1 MRLNDMPLYTVESVL
16 QGHPDKIC
24 DQISDAILDAYLEKD
39 KDSCVAIECLGCGNN
54 LIIAGE
60 VSDLNLIDIENVAN
74 DTYLQIGYRDK
85 LKITNLLTEQSNQLN
100 KAISNGGA
108 GDQGIMYGYAINNE
122 FNYLPYGFYLANMIA
137 KAVDNYRKTVDFLR
151 PDGKIQITINQNIIE
166 SLVVSIQHIEDISLD
181 YIRYE
186 VARKILPDY
195 IDSSG
200 VNIQINENS
209 HFVNGGFS
217 NDTGLTGRKIM
228 VDTYGGLV
236 AHGGGA
242 FSGKDPSKVDRI
254 GAYMARFVAK
264 NIVANDLAKECQ
276 VSVAYTFGDPNPAML
291 SICTEKEEN
300 SSKLSSFIKTQFD
313 FRPLAIIE
321 RLGLRDV
328 RFLPTASYGHF
339 TNPQYNWEQ
348 IISL

>member
-1 MRLNDMPLYTVESVL
+1 MKLNDMPLYTVESVL

-39 KDSCVAIECLGCGNN
+39 KNSCVAIECLGCGNN

-74 DTYLQIGYRDK
+74 ETYLQIGYKNK
-85 LKITNLLTEQSNQLN
+85 LKIKNLLTEQSNQLN
-100 KAISNGGA
+100 KPISYGGA

-137 KAVDNYRKTVDFLR
+137 KGVDSYRKTVDYLR

-166 SLVVSIQHIEDISLD
+166 NLVVSIQHIEDISPD
-181 YIRYE
+181 YIRHE
-186 VARKILPDY
+186 IARKILPGY
-195 IDSSG
+195 IDTTG
-200 VNIQINENS
+200 VNIRINENS
-209 HFVNGGFS
+209 HFINGGFS

-236 AHGGGA
+236 THGGGA
-242 FSGKDPSKVDRI
+242 FSGKDPSKVDRT

-264 NIVANDLAKECQ
+264 NIVANGFAKECK
-276 VSVAYTFGDPNPAML
+276 VSVAYTFGESNPAML
-291 SICTEKEEN
+291 TISTEKEEN
-300 SSKLSSFIKTQFD
+300 SSKLSNFIRTKFD

-321 RLGLRDV
+321 RLELRNVRLCKLNCV
-328 RFLPTASYGHF
+328 RF
-339 TNPQYNWEQ
+339 
-348 IISL
+348 

>member
-1 MRLNDMPLYTVESVL
+1 MGLNDKQLYTTESVL

-24 DQISDAILDAYLEKD
+24 DQISDAILDAYLGKD
-39 KDSCVAIECLGCGNN
+39 KKSCVAIECLGCGDN

-74 DTYLQIGYRDK
+74 ETYHQIGYRNK

-100 KAISNGGA
+100 EAINNGGA

-137 KAVDNYRKTVDFLR
+137 KAVDGYRKTVDFLR

-166 SLVVSIQHIEDISLD
+166 SLVVSIQHIENISLD
-181 YIRYE
+181 YIRDE
-186 VARKILPDY
+186 VTQNILSNY
-195 IDSSG
+195 IDTTG
-200 VNIQINENS
+200 VKIQINENS

-264 NIVANDLAKECQ
+264 NIVANDFAKECQ
-276 VSVAYTFGDPNPAML
+276 VSVAYTFGNSNPAML
-291 SICTEKEEN
+291 NISTEKEEN
-300 SSKLSSFIKTQFD
+300 SSKLSDFIRTKFD

-321 RLGLRDV
+321 RLELRNTY
-328 RFLPTASYGHF
+328 FLPTASYGHF
-339 TNPQYNWEQ
+339 TNPEYNWEQ